1 MAANAKQLTSPFST
15 GGGGDDFQ
23 FQVGAYY
30 LAGLLLRH
38 VPRGLDAGTL
48 ADVRFQRLYEGVPL
62 DDLVCATNTAIGS
75 SKLALQIKK
84 DLTFGDK
91 DETFAE
97 VMTAC
102 WQTYISPRFDRTKDR
117 FGIVLGVY
125 QTKVDRHFQTV
136 LTWARNSSTA
146 PAFLGRIGKDRL
158 ANQAHR
164 DFVSLV
170 RSKLESSHGKAVS
183 DDYLW
188 GFLKSMVILH
198 FDLQEEGSRDR
209 AHAVNCLQHALQ
221 PDASPGSAEL
231 FSRLRDISAE
241 ANRTA
246 GEYTCETLTQRLLG
260 EAFRLV
266 PSADCREDL
275 ARLDALRDHI
285 LDDIRTDIGGL
296 TLNRVEAVEAPQGQ
310 FDDAG
315 LLLLT
320 GPPGVGKS
328 GVWKMLVERH
338 RLAGPSLVLSAD
350 RIEGKGWP
358 GFARSQGLSRSA
370 EELLLAISTHP
381 FPCVFVDGIDRIEDD
396 GARLVVNDLLRTA
409 EKMLPPIGG
418 RRRWSCIATARE
430 GNLAQLTWLDRKV
443 VHQVVPVRIL
453 ELTEEEVRLVLSHQP
468 RLRALSSQGRLRPVL
483 RNPFLLDLLTDRR
496 IVREGAVAVPAT
508 EVEVG
513 DVWWERVVGRDGQ
526 AEGRERQQSLVE
538 AARRL
543 INAPRRC
550 FGDNGLSPG
559 ALVSLESDRV
569 VIRDHG
575 QNVYRFGHDL
585 LEDWSLLRL
594 LEQRRGDLPAYLQE
608 LGQPHG
614 LLRAVR
620 LLGCMLLE
628 RGAMAGEWVE
638 LFRAL
643 EHTNSLAPR
652 WRQAVLTGPFLSTRL
667 YELFEK
673 AREVFLAEDGRLLID
688 LLVALRTT
696 EVDVDPQIVERTA
709 AVAETPEEALALA
722 LRYPLPRWYA
732 WYQTLR
738 WLLQHAGEFNEAT
751 RHEAARVMEIWQERS
766 GPGDP
771 LRGEIGELAL
781 AWLNEAE
788 ED

>member
-1 MAANAKQLTSPFST
+1 MAASAKQLTSPFST

-48 ADVRFQRLYEGVPL
+48 AEVRFQRLYEGVPL
-62 DDLVCATNTAIGS
+62 DDLVCAANTAIGS
-75 SKLALQIKK
+75 SQLVLQIKK

-91 DETFAE
+91 DETFSE
-97 VMTAC
+97 VMAAC
-102 WQTYISPRFDRTKDR
+102 WQTYISPRFDRGKDR

-164 DFVSLV
+164 EFVSLV
-170 RSKLESSHGKAVS
+170 RSKLGTSHGKAVS
-183 DDYLW
+183 DDDFW

-221 PDASPGSAEL
+221 PGASPGPAEL

-246 GEYTCETLTQRLLG
+246 GEYTREILTQRLLG
-260 EAFRLV
+260 EGFRLV

-285 LDDIRTDIGGL
+285 LDDIRTDIGGM
-296 TLNRVEAVEAPQGQ
+296 TLNRVEAIEAPQGQ
-310 FDDAG
+310 FDDAS

-418 RRRWSCIATARE
+418 KRRWRCIATARE

-443 VHQVVPVRIL
+443 VHQIVPVRIP

-496 IVREGAVAVPAT
+496 IVGEGAVAVPAT

-526 AEGRERQQSLVE
+526 ADGRERQQSLVE

-543 INAPRRC
+543 INAPRRR

-559 ALVSLESDRV
+559 ALVGLESDRV

-628 RGAMAGEWVE
+628 RGETAGEW
-638 LFRAL
+638 LGLLRAVD
-643 EHTNSLAPR
+643 HTNSLAPR

-667 YELFEK
+667 HELLEK
-673 AREVFLAEDGRLLID
+673 AREVLLAEDGQLLID

-696 EVDVDPQIVERTA
+696 EVDVDPRIAERTA

-738 WLLQHAGEFNEAT
+738 WLLQHAGKFNDAA

-781 AWLNEAE
+781 AWLKEAE

>member
-1 MAANAKQLTSPFST
+1 MTSSPKQLASPFAT

-23 FQVGAYY
+23 FQVGACY

-48 ADVRFQRLYEGVPL
+48 AEVRFQRLYEGVPL
-62 DDLVCATNTAIGS
+62 DDLVCASNTAIGS

-91 DETFAE
+91 DETFTE
-97 VMTAC
+97 VMAAC
-102 WQTYISPRFDRTKDR
+102 WQTYISPRFDRSNDR

-146 PAFLGRIGKDRL
+146 LAFLGRIGKDRL

-170 RSKLESSHGKAVS
+170 RSKLGASHGKAVS
-183 DDYLW
+183 DDDLW

-221 PDASPGSAEL
+221 PGASTGAAEL

-246 GEYTCETLTQRLLG
+246 GEYTCESLTQRLLG
-260 EAFRLV
+260 EGFCLV
-266 PSADCREDL
+266 PSPDCREDL

-285 LDDIRTDIGGL
+285 LDDIRTDIGGMA
-296 TLNRVEAVEAPQGQ
+296 LNRVEAVEAPQGQ
-310 FDDAG
+310 FGDAT

-328 GVWKMLVERH
+328 GVWRMLVERH

-381 FPCVFVDGIDRIEDD
+381 YPCVFIDGIDRIEDD

-418 RRRWSCIATARE
+418 RRQWRCVATARE
-430 GNLAQLTWLDRKV
+430 GNLGQLTWLDRKV
-443 VHQVVPVRIL
+443 VQQVVPVRIS
-453 ELTEEEVRLVLSHQP
+453 ELTDEEVRLVLSHQP
-468 RLRALSSQGRLRPVL
+468 RLRALSSQERLRPIL

-496 IVREGAVAVPAT
+496 IVGEGAVAVPAT

-543 INAPRRC
+543 INAPRRR
-550 FGDNGLSPG
+550 FGDGGLPPG
-559 ALVSLESDRV
+559 ALVTLESDRV

-594 LEQRRGDLPAYLQE
+594 LEQRREDLPAYLQE

-628 RGAMAGEWVE
+628 RGGTAGEWIE
-638 LFRAL
+638 LLRAIK
-643 EHTNSLAPR
+643 HADGLAPR

-667 YELFEK
+667 YELLDK
-673 AREVFLAEDGRLLID
+673 AGEVLFAEDDRLLID

-696 EVDVDPQIVERTA
+696 EVDVDPRIAERT
-709 AVAETPEEALALA
+709 VAIADTPEEALALA

-738 WLLQHAGEFNEAT
+738 WLLQHAGEFNEEA

-771 LRGEIGELAL
+771 LRREIGELAL
-781 AWLNEAE
+781 AWLKEVE